1 MDLTVRNY
9 TTFTICYVLLLRTRG
24 RHFGV
29 WFSFSMILKDKVR
42 FQICSGYI
50 WCKNPCFCFC
60 FLLKGNLRNLHNG
73 LLMSPCIHVCECICT
88 NVFYTD
94 HPGSRLGSNHW
105 HSGIKTFCVEA
116 GTPLCLIWLAANLP
130 LGLNTLTPGLV
141 AEAQSWTL
149 LTVKP
154 RLFSLILR

>member
-116 GTPLCLIWLAANLP
+116 GTPLCLI
-130 LGLNTLTPGLV
+130 
-141 AEAQSWTL
+141 
-149 LTVKP
+149 
-154 RLFSLILR
+154 